1 MSNKNRE
8 SPGRAAQKS
17 IVNFEGQEV
26 LTTIQSDIIY
36 VRMPEYSTRQTAEKL
51 GLSLITLQ
59 RYIAKKKIPV
69 PALRRVGAGK
79 FRIWT
84 SPDIEKVRKILP
96 SLKNGRKTRYQK
108 QKTKPQARA
117 PVQQAKKKK

>member
-1 MSNKNRE
+1 M
-8 SPGRAAQKS
+8 
-17 IVNFEGQEV
+17 
-26 LTTIQSDIIY
+26 T
-36 VRMPEYSTRQTAEKL
+36 EYSTRQAAQKL

-59 RYIAKKKIPV
+59 RYIADKKIPV
-69 PALRRVGAGK
+69 PALKRVGAGK

-84 SPDIEKVRKILP
+84 SRDIENVRKILP

-117 PVQQAKKKK
+117 PVPHKKRP

>member
-1 MSNKNRE
+1 M
-8 SPGRAAQKS
+8 
-17 IVNFEGQEV
+17 
-26 LTTIQSDIIY
+26 T
-36 VRMPEYSTRQTAEKL
+36 EYSTRQAAQKL

-108 QKTKPQARA
+108 HKTKPQARK
-117 PVQQAKKKK
+117 PVSHKKGI